1 MNSSQEIAKKI
12 DLKVGMNEASL
23 SAEQTK
29 PSAGPQV
36 MLGIALIGF
45 VGFMVN
51 SWHRQLSA
59 VQTAPETTAATA
71 TVVETKK
78 TPEKLKTSSAAAL
91 LSAAPKVPV
100 VAPAPAEITEPAQIT
115 ESAQITP
122 EAIAELNGKL
132 YSQIDRAWRIIPTFN
147 QSLVYRIEVNQN
159 GEMASY
165 ESLNQVASDYIA
177 ETGIDTLT
185 KSESFIADAQ
195 AEPTVPFLAVLSP
208 QGVLEV
214 SPWVD
219 QE

>member
-1 MNSSQEIAKKI
+1 MDSSQEIAKKI
-12 DLKVGMNEASL
+12 DREVEMNGASL
-23 SAEQTK
+23 SDEQTK
-29 PSAGPQV
+29 QSAGPQV

-51 SWHRQLSA
+51 SWHRQLEA

-78 TPEKLKTSSAAAL
+78 TPEKLKTSSA
-91 LSAAPKVPV
+91 PKVPV
-100 VAPAPAEITEPAQIT
+100 VAPAPAAEIT
-115 ESAQITP
+115 ESAEITP
-122 EAIAELNGKL
+122 EAIAELNRKL

-159 GEMASY
+159 GEIASY

-214 SPWVD
+214 SPWVE

>member
-1 MNSSQEIAKKI
+1 MNSSQEIANKI
-12 DLKVGMNEASL
+12 DREVEINGASL
-23 SAEQTK
+23 SDEQTK
-29 PSAGPQV
+29 QSAGPQV
-36 MLGIALIGF
+36 MLGIAMLGF

-51 SWHRQLSA
+51 SWHRQLEA

-71 TVVETKK
+71 SVVETKK

-100 VAPAPAEITEPAQIT
+100 VAPAPAEEITEPEEIT
-115 ESAQITP
+115 ESAEITP

-132 YSQIDRAWRIIPTFN
+132 YNKIDRAWRIIPTFN

-195 AEPTVPFLAVLSP
+195 TEPTVPFLAVLSA

-219 QE
+219 

>member
-1 MNSSQEIAKKI
+1 MNSSQEIANKI
-12 DLKVGMNEASL
+12 DREVEMNGASL

-29 PSAGPQV
+29 QSAGPQV
-36 MLGIALIGF
+36 MLGIALLGF

-51 SWHRQLSA
+51 SWHRQLEA

-78 TPEKLKTSSAAAL
+78 TPEKLKTSSA
-91 LSAAPKVPV
+91 PKVPV
-100 VAPAPAEITEPAQIT
+100 VAPAPAAEIT
-115 ESAQITP
+115 ESAEITP
-122 EAIAELNGKL
+122 EAIAKLNGKL

-147 QSLVYRIEVNQN
+147 QSLVYRIAVNQN
-159 GEMASY
+159 GDITDY
-165 ESLNQVASDYIA
+165 EPLNQAASDYIA

-185 KSESFIADAQ
+185 KSESFIANAR

>member
-1 MNSSQEIAKKI
+1 MNSSQEIANKI
-12 DLKVGMNEASL
+12 DREVEINGASL
-23 SAEQTK
+23 SDEQTK
-29 PSAGPQV
+29 QSAGPQV
-36 MLGIALIGF
+36 MLGIAMLGF

-51 SWHRQLSA
+51 SWHRQLEA

-71 TVVETKK
+71 SVVETKK

-100 VAPAPAEITEPAQIT
+100 VASAPAEEIT
-115 ESAQITP
+115 ESAEITP

-132 YSQIDRAWRIIPTFN
+132 YNKIDRAWRIIPTFN

-195 AEPTVPFLAVLSP
+195 TEPTVPFLAVLSP

>member
-1 MNSSQEIAKKI
+1 MNSSQEIANKI
-12 DLKVGMNEASL
+12 DREVEMNGASL
-23 SAEQTK
+23 SDEQTK
-29 PSAGPQV
+29 QSAGPQV
-36 MLGIALIGF
+36 MLGIALLGF

-51 SWHRQLSA
+51 SWHRQLEA

-78 TPEKLKTSSAAAL
+78 IPEKFKTSSAAAL
-91 LSAAPKVPV
+91 LNAAPKVPV
-100 VAPAPAEITEPAQIT
+100 VAPAPAEEIT
-115 ESAQITP
+115 ESAEITP
-122 EAIAELNGKL
+122 EAIAKLNGLL

-147 QSLVYRIEVNQN
+147 QSLVYRIEVNQK
-159 GEMASY
+159 GEIASY

-177 ETGIDTLT
+177 ETGIDTLK